1 MTLRAWVRA
10 TTKAELILQKQDT
23 RNTLCG
29 VIRCGTDVVEMEPDG
44 DANKA
49 AKEISLDRRFQTQR
63 HSGVSDIKTLS
74 WEFTRLLSEY
84 RHHDRLEAL
93 PLRTL
98 SVWKTKDTRSQ
109 SRRQRAKPWQRKGSR
124 TPQRLWSEQL
134 CWASKSRLE
143 VSLLIWPSKLWGHR
157 QSSFS
162 GVVGMRA
169 SLK

>member
-29 VIRCGTDVVEMEPDG
+29 VIRCGTDVETEPDG

-49 AKEISLDRRFQTQR
+49 AREINLDWRFQTQR

-74 WEFTRLLSEY
+74 FTRLVSEY
-84 RHHDRLEAL
+84 RRNDRLETL

-98 SVWKTKDTRSQ
+98 SV
-109 SRRQRAKPWQRKGSR
+109 
-124 TPQRLWSEQL
+124 
-134 CWASKSRLE
+134 
-143 VSLLIWPSKLWGHR
+143 
-157 QSSFS
+157 
-162 GVVGMRA
+162 
-169 SLK
+169 